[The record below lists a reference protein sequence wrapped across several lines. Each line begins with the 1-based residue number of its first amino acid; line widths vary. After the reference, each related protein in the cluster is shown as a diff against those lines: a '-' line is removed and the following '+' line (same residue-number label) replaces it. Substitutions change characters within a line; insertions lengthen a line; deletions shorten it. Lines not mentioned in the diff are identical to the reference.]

1 MPPAKKPVWD
11 KFLSVTVNGVKKG
24 KCKACNTE
32 IVNNPVRLEA
42 HLKKCAA
49 KPDDEEVQQVDGPG
63 PSKVLKQTTMDI
75 CISKSKQHEMD
86 LSLVRYFVATNTPFN
101 AAANK
106 NFKDFVQKMKPG
118 AVIPD
123 RRRLAGELL
132 DEVYEQEKEKVKV
145 KVRGMNATLAIDG
158 WSTLT
163 NEPVLGV
170 CFICQGVPY
179 LVTTMVTTGESHTAD
194 YLERIVREQLAFV
207 ESEFSVKICSV
218 VTDNAANMASMRNR
232 FSEIHTYGCHAH
244 MANLL

>member
-49 KPDDEEVQQVDGPG
+49 KPDDEDVQQVDGPG

-123 RRRLAGELL
+123 RRRLACELL

-145 KVRGMNATLAIDG
+145 KVSWFKSPA
-158 WSTLT
+158 
-163 NEPVLGV
+163 
-170 CFICQGVPY
+170 
-179 LVTTMVTTGESHTAD
+179 
-194 YLERIVREQLAFV
+194 
-207 ESEFSVKICSV
+207 
-218 VTDNAANMASMRNR
+218 
-232 FSEIHTYGCHAH
+232 
-244 MANLL
+244 LLSQP

>member
-49 KPDDEEVQQVDGPG
+49 KPDDEDVQQVDGPG

-132 DEVYEQEKEKVKV
+132 DEVYEQEKEKVKNIGV
-145 KVRGMNATLAIDG
+145 MLDTLQSDQCTLSATFTI
-158 WSTLT
+158 WK
-163 NEPVLGV
+163 NVLSSAP
-170 CFICQGVPY
+170 IQY
-179 LVTTMVTTGESHTAD
+179 AD
-194 YLERIVREQLAFV
+194 SFPWQ
-207 ESEFSVKICSV
+207 
-218 VTDNAANMASMRNR
+218 
-232 FSEIHTYGCHAH
+232 
-244 MANLL
+244 